1 MIRLEL
7 CGMDFLT
14 IPGSGITA
22 ERFRGQLTK
31 ELAAAPDHEVHMVAL
46 APSPTFGA
54 AHDGPRVRLF

>member
-1 MIRLEL
+1 
-7 CGMDFLT
+7 MDFLT